1 MGKNFQKLVEFL
13 LQSTNIPLY
22 LPLPNSLSIPNSE
35 TERTPDTYTHTCTH
49 TRAHTRSRV
58 FAQKASPTE
67 NSTEAATTV
76 WIPVYTSLYT
86 NAGILVRVGGTRQRL
101 SPRCDTGAGG
111 GGWLA
116 EGA

>member
-13 LQSTNIPLY
+13 LQSTKYPPLSTA
-22 LPLPNSLSIPNSE
+22 PLNSE